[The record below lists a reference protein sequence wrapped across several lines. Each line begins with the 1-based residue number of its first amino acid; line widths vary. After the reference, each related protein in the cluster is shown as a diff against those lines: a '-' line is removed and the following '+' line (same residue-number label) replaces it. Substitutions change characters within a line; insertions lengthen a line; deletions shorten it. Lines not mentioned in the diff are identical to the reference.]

1 MTARLLSGKPIA
13 DRVSARS
20 KERNEVLKRRGII
33 PRLAIISVG
42 TDPAASTY
50 AGRLIKGAKSMGIE
64 VADVTMPR
72 EITEQELRDRLDAV
86 SRDRTVHGMLLLTP
100 LPGALDE
107 LHVVDHIAVE
117 KDVEGMNPFSMGLLV
132 DGRPKFIPSTAE
144 AIVEML
150 RYYEIP
156 LRGAHTVILGRST
169 VIGRPVASLL
179 LEEDATITI
188 THSRTVGLES
198 LTRGADVVV
207 VGVGK
212 AGLIRGEMLKP
223 GAVVIDAGIN
233 VTPTGIV
240 GDVDTESVSAV
251 ASALSPV
258 PGGVGAVT
266 TALLLRNVI
275 AATEEQT

>member
-13 DRVSARS
+13 DRVAARS
-20 KERNEVLKRRGII
+20 KERNEALKRRGIT

-42 TDPAASTY
+42 TDPAASSY
-50 AGRLIKGAKSMGIE
+50 AGRLIKGAKGMGIE

-107 LHVVDHIAVE
+107 LHVVDHITVE

-150 RYYEIP
+150 RYYDIP

-275 AATEEQT
+275 TATEEQT